1 MRSMPKT
8 LCPLRRFHVTNLKD
22 GNDSFEP
29 SMHRMQHLKVTKPEE
44 QYKIPKKISKKIY
57 THKEAPRPKRR
68 GAVARVLNT
77 KSNFCS

>member
-1 MRSMPKT
+1 MRSMPNP
-8 LCPLRRFHVTNLKD
+8 LCQLRHFHVTDLKD
-22 GNDSFEP
+22 GNVSFDP
-29 SMHRMQHLKVTKPEE
+29 SMRRMQHLKVTKPEE

-77 KSNFCS
+77 KSNFCF

>member
-1 MRSMPKT
+1 MCSMPKT
-8 LCPLRRFHVTNLKD
+8 LCPLRHFHVTDLKD

-57 THKEAPRPKRR
+57 THKEAPRSKRR
-68 GAVARVLNT
+68 GAIARVLNT
-77 KSNFCS
+77 KSNFCF